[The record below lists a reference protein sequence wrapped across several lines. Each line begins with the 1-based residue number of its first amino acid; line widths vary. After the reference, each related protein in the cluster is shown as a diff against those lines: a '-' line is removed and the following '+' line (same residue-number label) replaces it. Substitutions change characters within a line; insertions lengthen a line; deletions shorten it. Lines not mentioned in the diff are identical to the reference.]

1 VQPLLLDTCAL
12 IWMAEDEPLAP
23 EANAALSA
31 AHVQAALTY
40 VSPIS
45 AWEVGLLAARERLQL
60 LITPQRW
67 FARILDLPNVLL
79 ADMSPDLLIAS
90 SFLPGKPPRDP
101 ADRIILATARDLGAT
116 LITRDRVLIDYA
128 SQGHVKILPC

>member
-1 VQPLLLDTCAL
+1 
-12 IWMAEDEPLAP
+12 MAEDEPLAP

-79 ADMSPDLLIAS
+79 ADMSPDFVDCLFIPARQAAARS
-90 SFLPGKPPRDP
+90 RRPYHPRYRARSRRD
-101 ADRIILATARDLGAT
+101 ADHARP
-116 LITRDRVLIDYA
+116 RFDRL
-128 SQGHVKILPC
+128 C